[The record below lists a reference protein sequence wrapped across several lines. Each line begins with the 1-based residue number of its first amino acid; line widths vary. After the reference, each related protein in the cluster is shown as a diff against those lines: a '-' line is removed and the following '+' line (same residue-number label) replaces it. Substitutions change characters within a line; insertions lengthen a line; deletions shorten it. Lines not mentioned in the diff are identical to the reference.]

1 MKKTICLLLA
11 VLMLAALLAG
21 CAGKQ
26 EKEEKITISMYLWDK
41 SMFKELSPWLEEQF
55 PDIEFN
61 FIQSFN
67 TME

>member
-26 EKEEKITISMYLWDK
+26 EKEEKNHHQHVSVGQVHVQGAVSLAGGTVSGH
-41 SMFKELSPWLEEQF
+41 
-55 PDIEFN
+55 
-61 FIQSFN
+61 
-67 TME
+67 